1 MKHKENR
8 RRLASHREQIGFEER
23 GSMMYRM
30 HRLKNGKHLNDRC
43 EGSGY
48 HRRLGIGRPLGSILY
63 VLYVVDERR
72 GKPGETQEKKRKETK
87 TITKLAEL

>member
-30 HRLKNGKHLNDRC
+30 HRPKNGKHLNDRC
-43 EGSGY
+43 GGSGY

-63 VLYVVDERR
+63 VCGGREER
-72 GKPGETQEKKRKETK
+72 K
-87 TITKLAEL
+87 TR